1 MRAGGFWA
9 LFWPRQINSLGMD
22 LPLISRPVTEGTPEE
37 VGMWGRYNSGIFMLG
52 LFLFLGSFV
61 IFAFMLSH
69 ISKLHVA
76 TLRHG
81 RRNSSAIFRV
91 LCAMGRIPQR
101 LVWPA

>member
-69 ISKLHVA
+69 ISKLA
-76 TLRHG
+76 CGYTG
-81 RRNSSAIFRV
+81 SW
-91 LCAMGRIPQR
+91 QT
-101 LVWPA
+101 